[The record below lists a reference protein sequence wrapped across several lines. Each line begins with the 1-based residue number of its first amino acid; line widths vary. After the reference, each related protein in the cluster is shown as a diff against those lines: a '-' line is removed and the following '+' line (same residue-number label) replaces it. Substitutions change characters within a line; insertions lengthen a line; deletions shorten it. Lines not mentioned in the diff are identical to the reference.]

1 MSVPGPAIYIRPY
14 LLRGL
19 KVERPNQVWS
29 IDITYIPMR
38 KGFLYLT
45 AIIDVYSRFIV
56 GWSLHNTLDASN
68 CIGVF
73 RAAVARYGAPEII
86 NSDQGC
92 QFTSGDWT
100 EACRQCEGMR
110 VSMDGRGRAKDNIWI
125 ERFKARPFS
134 HCSSEIQVNLIF
146 HSDKRSIWKTI
157 KYEYIYIHPEEDG
170 LALYNGIRRF
180 VNDYN
185 YHRRH
190 QGIDHRV
197 PSKLYLRSAA

>member
-1 MSVPGPAIYIRPY
+1 MKKIDKEHLEHSAKGVTGMTDFLREEGFSVGERRIRRLMRKMGIQPIYRRRSLSVPGPAVYIRPY

-73 RAAVARYGAPEII
+73 RAAVARYGALEII
-86 NSDQGC
+86 NSD
-92 QFTSGDWT
+92 
-100 EACRQCEGMR
+100 
-110 VSMDGRGRAKDNIWI
+110 
-125 ERFKARPFS
+125 
-134 HCSSEIQVNLIF
+134 
-146 HSDKRSIWKTI
+146 
-157 KYEYIYIHPEEDG
+157 
-170 LALYNGIRRF
+170 
-180 VNDYN
+180 
-185 YHRRH
+185 
-190 QGIDHRV
+190 
-197 PSKLYLRSAA
+197 